1 MAEVYVVVLV
11 VCVLGSAFS
20 SGSETALVSASRLQL
35 RRLST
40 DGHRGAAMA
49 LGLLNERDRT
59 LAVTL
64 IVTNAF
70 NVSAGAITT
79 ALLSSSLGPSV
90 GPMVAT
96 VVATGVLLVLAE
108 IVPKAY
114 FRHHADAMLMHT
126 AVTWRGLSVLLL
138 PFTYPGHLFT
148 QLFYRL
154 LKREPRSFFTTRE
167 EIKLVLEESAEQGG
181 LHEHEQEM
189 LESALEYSET
199 TSREV
204 MVPIGEVA
212 LLREGARTSEFLE
225 LVRERGYTRIPLY
238 REERV
243 DQIAGLVNVFDVL
256 YDPEPKTFVRAYMRP
271 ARLVPDSKP
280 IDVLFLEMQRE
291 RENLVVV
298 VSEFGSCIGVVST
311 EDIVEEIF
319 GELTD
324 EHEDATPE
332 IRKLGPGHFR
342 ITARTDIDDLN
353 HETGWAIPEGD
364 YQTVGGY
371 VLHRLGRV
379 PKKGELFTEGRL
391 RVRVV
396 DADRYSVRM
405 VEIQERRK
413 KIDRSGRTP
422 AS

>member
-1 MAEVYVVVLV
+1 
-11 VCVLGSAFS
+11 
-20 SGSETALVSASRLQL
+20 VSASRL
-35 RRLST
+35 RLKRFRT
-40 DGHRGAAMA
+40 DGRRGAALA
-49 LGLLNERDRT
+49 LSLLDERDRT

-64 IVTNAF
+64 MATNAF
-70 NVSAGAITT
+70 NISAGAIAT
-79 ALLSSSLGPSV
+79 AMLQDVLGPSW
-90 GPMVAT
+90 GPLVAT
-96 VVATGVLLVLAE
+96 VCATGVLLILSE

-114 FRHHADAMLMHT
+114 FRHHADAMLIRT
-126 AVTWRGLSVLLL
+126 AASWRGLSVLLL
-138 PFTYPGHLFT
+138 PFTYPGHLLT

-181 LHEHEQEM
+181 LREHEQEM

-212 LLREGARTSEFLE
+212 LLREGASTEEFLA
-225 LVRERGYTRIPLY
+225 LVRERGYTRVPLY

-298 VSEFGSCIGVVST
+298 INEFGSCIGVVST

-319 GELTD
+319 GELSD

-332 IRKLGPGHFR
+332 IRRLGPAYYR
-342 ITARTDIDDLN
+342 VSARADLDDLN
-353 HETGWAIPEGD
+353 DETGWGIVEGD
-364 YQTVGGY
+364 YQTVGGW
-371 VLHRLGRV
+371 VLHQLGRV
-379 PKKGELFTEGRL
+379 PRKGELFSAGRL
-391 RVRVV
+391 RVRVI

-405 VEIQERRK
+405 VEIQERKRK
-413 KIDRSGRTP
+413 DPPPVTD

>member
-1 MAEVYVVVLV
+1 
-11 VCVLGSAFS
+11 
-20 SGSETALVSASRLQL
+20 
-35 RRLST
+35 
-40 DGHRGAAMA
+40 
-49 LGLLNERDRT
+49 
-59 LAVTL
+59 
-64 IVTNAF
+64 
-70 NVSAGAITT
+70 
-79 ALLSSSLGPSV
+79 
-90 GPMVAT
+90 
-96 VVATGVLLVLAE
+96 
-108 IVPKAY
+108 
-114 FRHHADAMLMHT
+114 
-126 AVTWRGLSVLLL
+126 
-138 PFTYPGHLFT
+138 
-148 QLFYRL
+148 
-154 LKREPRSFFTTRE
+154 
-167 EIKLVLEESAEQGG
+167 
-181 LHEHEQEM
+181 M